1 MEFYHNIITEKSFK
15 ILQALK
21 RQYNF
26 ILIGGWA
33 VFLFAG
39 SLKSKDVDIILD
51 YDELAKLKDEYDVIK
66 NERLKKYE
74 VKMEEVDIDIYL
86 PHYSDLGI
94 KVEEVKER
102 TVLRN
107 GFRLPWL
114 EVLFLLKL
122 YAWQS
127 RQGSVKGRKDELDIF
142 SLAMLPE
149 FNWNRYLSL
158 IKDYNFEN
166 YHNSFV
172 SLLRDA
178 KNVKELNVNEQKMA
192 KIRKEILKKFKTGKI

>member
-21 RQYNF
+21 RRYNF

-33 VFLFAG
+33 VFLYAD
-39 SLKSKDVDIILD
+39 SLKSKDIDIILD
-51 YDELAKLKDEYDVIK
+51 YDELAKLKEKYDVIK

-94 KVEEVKER
+94 KAEEVKEK
-102 TVLRN
+102 TVLRD

-127 RQGSVKGRKDELDIF
+127 RRGSVKGRKDELDIF

-149 FNWNRYLSL
+149 FNWKRYLSL
-158 IKDYNFEN
+158 IKGYKFEN

-172 SLLRDA
+172 FLLKNA
-178 KNVKELNVNEQKMA
+178 KNIKELNVNEQKMSR
-192 KIRKEILKKFKTGKI
+192 IRKNILGKINYN